1 MKLTVF
7 GGTGP
12 TGREFVRLA
21 VAGRHEVTAVVRDP
35 AALSEVAGLT
45 VRRGDVL
52 DAASL
57 ADSMDGAD
65 AVVSALGSRSG
76 RGPTTVYSAGTDN
89 ILNAM
94 RSAGV
99 RRLVALTAVPVTP
112 REQRGPA
119 EKLLD
124 RVLYLF
130 FGGLYHDMARMEQ
143 RVFASDVDWTII
155 RPPKL
160 TDKPGTGEY
169 RVATNSSLRGGTAIT
184 RADLALAMLTAL
196 HDPASVRV
204 ALNVA
209 N

>member
-12 TGREFVRLA
+12 TGREFVRLS
-21 VAGRHEVTAVVRDP
+21 VAGGHEVTAVVRDP
-35 AALSEVAGLT
+35 AALTELSGLT
-45 VRRGDVL
+45 IRRGDVL
-52 DAASL
+52 DASSL
-57 ADSMDGAD
+57 DGSMDGAD
-65 AVVSALGSRSG
+65 AVVSALGSRTG
-76 RGPTTVYSAGTDN
+76 RGPTTVYSAGIDN
-89 ILNAM
+89 ILGVMHA
-94 RSAGV
+94 AGV

-112 REQRGPA
+112 RSQRGPS

-124 RVLYLF
+124 RVLHLF
-130 FGGLYHDMARMEQ
+130 FGGGYDDMARMEQ

-169 RVATNSSLRGGTAIT
+169 RLATNSSLRGGMAIS

-196 HDPASVRV
+196 HDPAAVRV
-204 ALNVA
+204 SLNVA